1 MRGQGHQATP
11 QLCQEPPGLLLSC
24 QLGSAAPLGQLPLLL
39 PGLGFWASLPPCLVS
54 FSSCFSPSISYFL
67 FLPSSARVFLSSRF

>member
-1 MRGQGHQATP
+1 MRGQGQQATP
-11 QLCQEPPGLLLSC
+11 QLCQEPPGLLSC

-39 PGLGFWASLPPCLVS
+39 LGIRFWASLPPCLVS

-67 FLPSSARVFLSSRF
+67 FLPSSARVFLSSHF